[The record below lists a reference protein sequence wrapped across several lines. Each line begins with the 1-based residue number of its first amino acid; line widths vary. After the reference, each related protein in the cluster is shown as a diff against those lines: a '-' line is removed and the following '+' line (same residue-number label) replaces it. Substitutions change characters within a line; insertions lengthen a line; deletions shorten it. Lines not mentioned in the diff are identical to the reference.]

1 MDKLKEKAKL
11 IKLVAF
17 DVDGVLTNGDITY
30 TDSGEEIKSFN
41 AKDGQGM
48 NMLKSASLITAIIT
62 ARKSPIVER
71 RAQDLQIAY
80 VYQGVRHK
88 IIALQEIMAKHNLGF
103 EHVAYVGDDLPD
115 LCILEKVGLAFCP
128 IDAVSEVKKVCH
140 YVASKQGGKGAVRE
154 ITDFILQ
161 SQDIKIKMH
170 H

>member
-1 MDKLKEKAKL
+1 MDKLTEKAKL

-30 TDSGEEIKSFN
+30 TASGEEIKSFN

-48 NMLKSASLITAIIT
+48 NMLRSANLITAIIT

-71 RAQDLQIAY
+71 RAKDLDITY
-80 VYQGVRHK
+80 VYQGVKHK
-88 IIALQEIMAKHNLGF
+88 IIALQEIMIKHSLSF
-103 EHVAYVGDDLPD
+103 EQIAYVGDDLPD

-128 IDAVSEVKKVCH
+128 LDAVAQVKKVCH

-161 SQDIKIKMH
+161 SQDIKVKMH